1 MEKRLEEY
9 EKREKGRK
17 KEDRGE
23 EEIEGR
29 MKEGRLGGEWEEL
42 EGMMRELELERE
54 MKSREEKKRNII
66 TRVEKEMKER
76 EKAGWCDEECRE
88 LKIKVREELRRW
100 KKQGGKERRIR
111 YNIRCVNKFSSFHHQ
126 MAV

>member
-1 MEKRLEEY
+1 
-9 EKREKGRK
+9 
-17 KEDRGE
+17 
-23 EEIEGR
+23 

-54 MKSREEKKRNII
+54 MKSREKKRNII

-76 EKAGWCDEECRE
+76 EKAGWWDEECRE
-88 LKIKVREELRRW
+88 LKIKVREKLGRW

-111 YNIRCVNKFSSFHHQ
+111 REYRKVNVEKRRKERVRWERKIEGENGG
-126 MAV
+126 AGVEGGG